1 MSKSFI
7 EWILIISG
15 LITAGSG
22 VVALLFPHFQLR
34 STYEVDK
41 HPASIAVF
49 FVRHWGVLVFV
60 VGCLIIYCAY
70 APAIRVP
77 VLIAA
82 VVEKFALGL
91 LVFFGPVK
99 LTSGMTTSAVVD
111 GVFAI
116 LYVAAMVG
124 L

>member
-1 MSKSFI
+1 M
-7 EWILIISG
+7 
-15 LITAGSG
+15 
-22 VVALLFPHFQLR
+22 
-34 STYEVDK
+34 
-41 HPASIAVF
+41 F

-99 LTSGMTTSAVVD
+99 RTSGMTTSAVVD

-116 LYVAAMVG
+116 LYVAISCRAIGVSPLLAQSG
-124 L
+124 HP

>member
-34 STYEVDK
+34 STYEVD

-99 LTSGMTTSAVVD
+99 RTSGMTTSAVVD

-116 LYVAAMVG
+116 LYVLYLVG

>member
-1 MSKSFI
+1 MLKSSI

-15 LITAGSG
+15 LLTAGAG

-34 STYEVDK
+34 STFGVEN
-41 HPASIAVF
+41 PAGIAVF
-49 FVRHWGVLVFV
+49 FVRHWGALIFV
-60 VGCLIIYCAY
+60 VGYLIIYSAF

-82 VVEKFALGL
+82 AIEKFAVGW
-91 LVFFGPVK
+91 LVFFGPIK
-99 LTSGMTTSAVVD
+99 RTSGMTTIAVGD

-116 LYVAAMVG
+116 LYVAYLGG